1 MLSSATRPVA
11 ASHESAARIHGLDLL
26 NAPPEDFVTLTRLPG
41 SATGRCRGTRFVAA
55 NLTRGDVTRCFVVPV
70 TTAARTVIDLARTL
84 PFMDGVVVADSAL
97 RLGKVTK
104 PELIKVLDRCGQW
117 RGADRA
123 RRVVDFGNGLAESV
137 LESCA
142 RVVFDRNGLEP
153 PELQVRL
160 DTAGGIYRA
169 DFYWWKYRTIGE
181 ADGLQKYDS
190 KTKAIEQLSRDQFLR
205 ETGRHVVH
213 FTWREVFYQESR
225 LIGRLTSTFATPPP
239 PARQWE

>member
-1 MLSSATRPVA
+1 MKTEKRVQARGRVRVRIRQKVRGSEERP
-11 ASHESAARIHGLDLL
+11 
-26 NAPPEDFVTLTRLPG
+26 RLAVFK
-41 SATGRCRGTRFVAA
+41 SGRHIYAQ
-55 NLTRGDVTRCFVVPV
+55 
-70 TTAARTVIDLARTL
+70 VIDDASGRTL
-84 PFMDGVVVADSAL
+84 AHASSLDAGLRKDGKTGANVGTAKRV
-97 RLGKVTK
+97 GKLV
-104 PELIKVLDRCGQW
+104 
-117 RGADRA
+117 ADRA
-123 RRVVDFGNGLAESV
+123 REKGI
-137 LESCA
+137 A